1 VRSDL
6 ESFEASDE
14 ALSSTR
20 SEQVWCFIKVNKE
33 KILVGC
39 VYRPPLAESGVNL
52 EISKSIGYASRLCK
66 TDSSKHLLV
75 AGDFNFPDIKWNQEG
90 GFCTNKGRPSSL
102 EFLNTLSKNF
112 LTQHVLE
119 PTFKSNTLD
128 LVITDDPSRIFSITH
143 GPPLGSTDK
152 DRLHATLSW
161 NFGLRT
167 HLSASAEATPRPV
180 YQQAHS
186 RQCQAPRQRGGHS
199 LQPVPIVLQ
208 HCLRPGH
215 TNSRA
220 PSNEPS

>member
-1 VRSDL
+1 
-6 ESFEASDE
+6 
-14 ALSSTR
+14 
-20 SEQVWCFIKVNKE
+20 VWCFIKVNKE